1 MAYHLVSLFDRRDG
15 AANGS
20 QIVGRSQKIHPAA
33 QAALALLGVET
44 AAELAEIIASIGLA
58 QNLAELR
65 ALASEVVQRGH
76 MALHASNIALQAR
89 ATGEEIK
96 VIVEDMIRSG
106 EITINHAST
115 LLSEYS
121 KA

>member
-1 MAYHLVSLFDRRDG
+1 MAVGLVV
-15 AANGS
+15 GS
-20 QIVGRSQKIHPAA
+20 TKIHPAA